1 MKKLVTLLTTG
12 VAIVALSACGKKGN
26 DLLPE
31 GKYDNFDFRGEG
43 YLDKDYIALKNL
55 FINLKAGDVQKLDI
69 ETFPTQYALNSLE
82 FISSNPSVATV
93 DAEGNVT
100 AVAQGMSDIEV
111 RARDGSFSNNVRVV
125 VSSETTATASASVIN
140 SIKEK
145 YNSASYQSPTKVIRY
160 EYSVEEYACEGV
172 RDHAMESYEVMGY
185 DKETGYFFVEGPT
198 VYYKTPGG
206 EPEVKDGKWIFYP
219 INQGIKTRL
228 IHETPTS
235 KAFYDINTAAYD
247 SYDKIIRDVMN
258 FFFVSGEK
266 ILTNLMEDI
275 DGKDNFI
282 DFSGYSSTSF
292 YAVDDNSLLLNYTES
307 NDNQVVS
314 AEDEIDYYDIPADTV
329 YSYDYHQTF
338 LNSNNRCRGVDIG
351 ITFYYELNGKNWTRV
366 FNRSQLLDTDFEYEK
381 VKNPSDNGYTEVYSI
396 YDL

>member
-1 MKKLVTLLTTG
+1 MKKIITLLTTG

-26 DLLPE
+26 DLLPD
-31 GKYDNFDFRGEG
+31 GKYENFDFRGEG
-43 YLDKDYIALKNL
+43 YLDKDYIALKHL
-55 FINLKAGDVQKLDI
+55 LLNLKAGESQQLDI

-82 FISSNPSVATV
+82 FVSSNPSVATV

-100 AVAQGMSDIEV
+100 GVAQGMSDIEV
-111 RARDGSFSNNVRVV
+111 RAKDGSFSNYVRVV
-125 VSSETTATASASVIN
+125 VSSKSSAETSASVIN

-145 YNSASYQSPTKVIRY
+145 YNDASYQSPTKVIRY

-185 DKETGYFFVEGPT
+185 DMSTGYFFVEGPT
-198 VYYKTPGG
+198 VYYKTQHG

-266 ILTNLMEDI
+266 ILTNLMDDI
-275 DGKDNFI
+275 DGKDNFN

-292 YAVDDNSLLLNYTES
+292 YAVDDNSLVLSYTES
-307 NDNQVVS
+307 NDNQVVDYD
-314 AEDEIDYYDIPADTV
+314 DEINYYDIPADTV

-338 LNSNNRCRGVDIG
+338 LNTNNRTRGVDIG
-351 ITFYYELNGKNWTRV
+351 ITFYYELDGKNWTRV

-381 VKNPSDNGYTEVYSI
+381 VKNPTENGYTQVYSI

>member
-31 GKYDNFDFRGEG
+31 GKYDEFDFKGEG
-43 YLDKDYIALKNL
+43 YIDRDYIALKHLLVNL
-55 FINLKAGDVQKLDI
+55 SVGDEQQLDI
-69 ETFPTQYALNSLE
+69 ESFPTQYALNSLE
-82 FISSNPSVATV
+82 FVSSDPSIATV
-93 DAEGNVT
+93 DAEGKVT
-100 AVAQGMSDIEV
+100 AVKKGYCDIAV
-111 RARDGSFSNNVRVV
+111 KAKDGSFSNNIRVV
-125 VSSETTATASASVIN
+125 VSSKSSASGSASVIN
-140 SIKEK
+140 EIKNK
-145 YNSASYQSPTKVIRY
+145 YNDPSYKSPTKVIRY

-172 RDHAMESYEVMGY
+172 RDHATESYEVMGY
-185 DKETGYFFVEGPT
+185 DMETGYFFVEGPS
-198 VYYKTPGG
+198 VYFKTPHG

-228 IHETPTS
+228 VHETPTS

-247 SYDKIIRDVMN
+247 SYDAIIRDVMN

-275 DGKDNFI
+275 DGKENFN

-307 NDNQVVS
+307 NENQVVS

-329 YSYDYHQTF
+329 YSYDYHQMF
-338 LNSNNRCRGVDIG
+338 LNSNNRTRGVDIG
-351 ITFYYELNGKNWTRV
+351 ITFYYERDGKDWTRT
-366 FNRSQLLDTDFEYEK
+366 FNRSQLLDEDFEYEK
-381 VKNPSDNGYTEVYSI
+381 INKPSENGYTEVFSI

>member
-1 MKKLVTLLTTG
+1 MKKIITLLTTG

-26 DLLPE
+26 DLLPD
-31 GKYDNFDFRGEG
+31 GKYENFDFRGEG
-43 YLDKDYIALKNL
+43 YLDRDYIALKHL
-55 FINLKAGDVQKLDI
+55 LLNLKAGESQQLDI

-82 FISSNPSVATV
+82 FVSSNPSVATV

-100 AVAQGMSDIEV
+100 GVAQGMSDIEV
-111 RARDGSFSNNVRVV
+111 RAKDGSFSNYVRVV
-125 VSSETTATASASVIN
+125 VSSKSSAETSASVIN

-145 YNSASYQSPTKVIRY
+145 YNDASYQSPTKVIRY

-185 DKETGYFFVEGPT
+185 DMSTGYFFVEGPT
-198 VYYKTPGG
+198 VYYKTQHG

-266 ILTNLMEDI
+266 ILTNLMDDI
-275 DGKDNFI
+275 DGKDNFN

-292 YAVDDNSLLLNYTES
+292 YAVDDNSLVLSYTES
-307 NDNQVVS
+307 NDNQVVDYD
-314 AEDEIDYYDIPADTV
+314 DEINYYDIPADTV

-338 LNSNNRCRGVDIG
+338 LNTNNRTRGVDIG
-351 ITFYYELNGKNWTRV
+351 ITFYYELDGKNWTRV

-381 VKNPSDNGYTEVYSI
+381 VKNPTETGYTQVYSI

>member
-12 VAIVALSACGKKGN
+12 IAIVALSACGKKGN
-26 DLLPE
+26 DLLPD

-55 FINLKAGDVQKLDI
+55 FINLKAGDVQQLDI

-93 DAEGNVT
+93 DEKGNVT

-125 VSSETTATASASVIN
+125 VSSETTATASAPVIN

-247 SYDKIIRDVMN
+247 SYDKIIRDVLN
-258 FFFVSGEK
+258 FFFVSGEQ
-266 ILTNLMEDI
+266 ILTNFMDDA
-275 DGKDNFI
+275 DGKA
-282 DFSGYSSTSF
+282 DFNDLVGRAATTL
-292 YAVDDNSLLLNYTES
+292 YAVDDDSMVLRYDES
-307 NDNQVVS
+307 NSNQVVS
-314 AEDEIDYYDIPADTV
+314 AEDEIDYYDIPAGTI
-329 YSYDYHQTF
+329 YSYDYHQTII
-338 LNSNNRCRGVDIG
+338 NTNNRTRGVDIG
-351 ITFYYELNGKNWTRV
+351 LSMYYELNDKNWTRN
-366 FNRSQLLDTDFEYEK
+366 FIRSQLIDNDFEYEK
-381 VKNPSDNGYTEVYSI
+381 VKNPSDNGYTEVTSI